1 MWGQDDSTG
10 VAKSEGDRSYDWNP
24 AGVRARTSMIA
35 DREEDPPQISPEAP
49 GNRTPM
55 HRLQAISKRLVGE
68 SDLNAVLRE
77 VLEAAIEIARA
88 DMGNIQLVDPSTG
101 NLKIAV
107 HRGFDPP
114 FLRFFETVPGETT
127 ACGTAM
133 ERILVEDVESSSI
146 LNAKSRQAILDAG
159 ARALQT
165 TPLITRS
172 GKLLGMISTHFR
184 RRHEPDESDLQMLD
198 VLARQCADLIEGD
211 LARAELRRNH
221 ARLARDLA
229 ALTRI
234 HQLSHRMLD
243 TAGFESLLREVM
255 KAAVA
260 IMDADLG
267 VLHLVEGDSLRIV
280 AHHGHHQPFLDFFG
294 STEARESVFAEAR
307 KQGERVIA
315 EDVELSPLFAHS
327 PSLAV
332 LRAAGVRAVQSTPLF
347 SRSGRMLGILTTQ
360 WRSPHVPG
368 EHDLLHIDLLV
379 RQAADLIESS
389 TTAEALRASEE
400 RLTLAFEAGA
410 MGTWDIDIRTGIG
423 QWSRRHFEILG
434 YTPEPD
440 RPANLLMWRS
450 RVHPDDLEKVDRAL
464 VKAQSDGRRYS
475 SEHRIVRADN
485 REVRWVAEFGRYITG
500 PSGELQRF
508 VGVSFDITERV
519 DATRSALLLGA
530 IVESS
535 DDAIISKDLT
545 GVITSWNKSAER
557 LFGYTAEEAVG
568 QTVAALLIPQ
578 DRQGEEPNILMRLS
592 KGERTE
598 HFETVRRRKDG
609 TLLDISLTI
618 SPVKDA
624 DGRIIGASKIAR
636 DITGQKQA
644 EVALRQSEERF
655 RQLAEAGPQI
665 VWLSGPGGELE
676 FVNRRWI
683 EFSGMDLEA
692 TRDPAL
698 VDARL
703 HTEDRLWEHWNK
715 AIATGTTFELEAR
728 LRGKDGEFRWFMMR
742 SVPLKDEKGRIQ
754 RWLGTSTDI
763 HRNKLMEL
771 ELRRANHDLEQF
783 AYSAS
788 HDLQEPLRS
797 VRIFSELLSDRYGS
811 RLDGE
816 ALQFLGNIRDGADRM
831 ERLVRDLLAYTQT
844 ARTDMLPEPVDANA
858 AYQAAVTSLA
868 AAITETG
875 AVVGSD
881 PLPVVSFHPTQL
893 EQLFQNLIGN
903 SLKYHRPGVAPV
915 VEVAARRGDG
925 EWIFSVK
932 DNGIGIESEYTGKIF
947 GLFKR
952 LHGSSEYSGTG
963 IGLALCQRIVER
975 HHGRIWVDSEPG
987 KGSAFHFTIP
997 V

>member
-1 MWGQDDSTG
+1 
-10 VAKSEGDRSYDWNP
+10 
-24 AGVRARTSMIA
+24 
-35 DREEDPPQISPEAP
+35 
-49 GNRTPM
+49 M
-55 HRLQAISKRLVGE
+55 HRLQAISTRLVGE
-68 SDLNAVLRE
+68 SDLDAVLNE
-77 VLEAAIEIARA
+77 VLEAAIDIARA

-101 NLKIAV
+101 HLKIAV
-107 HRGFDPP
+107 HRGFYPP
-114 FLRFFETVPGETT
+114 FLTFFETVQGETT

-133 ERILVEDVESSSI
+133 ERGRRIVVEDVESSSI
-146 LNAKSRQAILDAG
+146 FDAKCRQAMLDAG
-159 ARALQT
+159 ARAVQS

-172 GKLLGMISTHFR
+172 GKLLGMLSTHFR
-184 RRHEPDESDLQMLD
+184 QRPHRPDESDLQMLD
-198 VLARQCADLIEGD
+198 VLARQCADLIEGEM
-211 LARAELRRNH
+211 AREELRRNN

-229 ALTRI
+229 ALMRI
-234 HQLSHRMLD
+234 HQLSGRMLD
-243 TAGFESLLREVM
+243 PGGFGSLLQEVM
-255 KAAVA
+255 DAAVA
-260 IMDADLG
+260 IVDADLG
-267 VLHLVEGDSLRIV
+267 ILHLVEGDTLRIA
-280 AHHGHHQPFLDFFG
+280 AHHGHQQSYLDFFRNA
-294 STEARESVFAEAR
+294 EARESVFKEAR
-307 KQGERVIA
+307 KQGRRVIV
-315 EDVELSPLFAHS
+315 EDLELSPIFAGS

-332 LRAAGVRAVQSTPLF
+332 WRAAGVRAVQSTPLF

-360 WRSPHVPG
+360 WRSPHLPG

-389 TTAEALRASEE
+389 TIAEALRASEE

-423 QWSRRHFEILG
+423 QWSRRHFDILG

-440 RPANLLMWRS
+440 RPTNLQMSRS
-450 RVHPDDLEKVDRAL
+450 RVHPDDLEKVDQAL
-464 VKAQSDGRRYS
+464 VKAQSEGNRYA
-475 SEHRIVRADN
+475 SEHRILRADN

-519 DATRSALLLGA
+519 EATHSALLLGA

-535 DDAIISKDLT
+535 DDAIISKDLN

-568 QTVAALLIPQ
+568 QTVAALLIPGN
-578 DRQGEEPNILMRLS
+578 RLEEEPNILMRLRR
-592 KGERTE
+592 GERTE

-609 TLLDISLTI
+609 TLLNISLTI
-618 SPVKDA
+618 SPVRDA

-636 DITGQKQA
+636 DITSQKQA

-665 VWLSGPGGELE
+665 VWLSNPAGELE
-676 FVNRRWI
+676 FVNQRWI

-692 TRDPAL
+692 TRDPAQ
-698 VDARL
+698 VESRL
-703 HTEDRLWEHWNK
+703 HPEDRLWEHWNI
-715 AIATGTTFELEAR
+715 AIATGNTFELEAR

-742 SVPLKDEKGRIQ
+742 SVPLKDEHGRIQ

-763 HRNKLMEL
+763 HQNKLMEL
-771 ELRRANHDLEQF
+771 ELRRANLDLEQF

-788 HDLQEPLRS
+788 HDLQEPLRTI
-797 VRIFSELLSDRYGS
+797 RIFSELLSDRYSS
-811 RLDGE
+811 RLDGH

-831 ERLVRDLLAYTQT
+831 ERLVRDLLEYTQ
-844 ARTDMLPEPVDANA
+844 AAQTDMLPEQVDANA
-858 AYQAAVTSLA
+858 AYQTAVTNLA
-868 AAITETG
+868 AAIAETG
-875 AVVGSD
+875 AVVDSD

-903 SLKYHRPGVAPV
+903 SLKYRRPGVAPV
-915 VEVAARRGDG
+915 VEITARCGNG
-925 EWIFSVK
+925 EWIFSVR
-932 DNGIGIESEYTGKIF
+932 DNGIGIESEYTEKIF

-952 LHGSSEYSGTG
+952 LHTGGQYSGTG

-975 HHGRIWVDSEPG
+975 HHGRIWVESEPG
-987 KGSAFHFTIP
+987 KGSTFHFTIRA
-997 V
+997 